1 MKMQDTMEKIIE
13 LSRADECIVISEE
26 SSNANVRWANNTTT
40 TNGVAE
46 ARQLYVISIKNKR
59 VGVVGR
65 TYFPDD
71 QLEDL
76 VRESEAACEDK
87 PEAEDYAPLIEG
99 ISNDGWGESLDRIGI
114 EVFSNFAPE
123 LAQVF
128 KEAGSSDIKLFG
140 FADHSTSAVYL
151 ATSSGM
157 RLGHMQGEG
166 KLELNAKSSDYSRSS
181 WVGQATSTFKD
192 IDLSHHYERLQQRLG
207 WAEKSLDLDPGHYE
221 VLLEP
226 SAVSDMLLYSYW
238 TSSARDTDEGRTVFS
253 KPGGGN
259 RKGEKLYPDNVTIY
273 SDPSEPGFEVSPFQV
288 VPTSSSHASVFD
300 NGLPCDRT
308 EWVSKGVLENLV
320 TPRYWADKTEGRAVP
335 FIDNLIFP
343 SSGPSLDDMISS
355 TKRAL
360 LVTCLWY
367 IREVDPQTLL
377 LTGLTRDGV
386 FLVEDGEVKGAVNNF
401 RFNMSPVAML
411 AQAQELGASEP
422 TLAREF
428 GDYFTFAKVPPVR
441 VANWNMSSVSQA
453 T

>member
-1 MKMQDTMEKIIE
+1 
-13 LSRADECIVISEE
+13 
-26 SSNANVRWANNTTT
+26 
-40 TNGVAE
+40 
-46 ARQLYVISIKNKR
+46 
-59 VGVVGR
+59 
-65 TYFPDD
+65 
-71 QLEDL
+71 
-76 VRESEAACEDK
+76 
-87 PEAEDYAPLIEG
+87 
-99 ISNDGWGESLDRIGI
+99 
-114 EVFSNFAPE
+114 
-123 LAQVF
+123 
-128 KEAGSSDIKLFG
+128 
-140 FADHSTSAVYL
+140 
-151 ATSSGM
+151 
-157 RLGHMQGEG
+157 MQGEG
-166 KLELNAKSSDYSRSS
+166 KLEVNAKSSDYSRSS

-192 IDLSHHYERLQQRLG
+192 IDLSRHYERLQQRLG
-207 WAEKSLDLDPGHYE
+207 WADTKLDLDPGHYE

-238 TSSARDTDEGRTVFS
+238 TSLARDADEGRTVFS

-259 RKGEKLYPDNVTIY
+259 RKGEQLYPDNVTIY

-288 VPTSSSHASVFD
+288 VPTSSSQASVFD
-300 NGLPCDRT
+300 NGLACGRT
-308 EWVSKGVLENLV
+308 EWVSRGVLQSLV
-320 TPRYWADKTEGRAVP
+320 TPRYWAEKNEGPAVP

-411 AQAQELGASEP
+411 GQAQELGTSEP

-428 GDYFTFAKVPPVR
+428 GDYFTFAKMPPVR
-441 VANWNMSSVSQA
+441 VADWNMSSVSQA